1 MLHKASELARIGSW
15 EINLETGEIFWS
27 DITADI
33 MEVPPDFRPFRNT
46 ISSLFKPA
54 DWEKMDSALVA
65 ASEGGPAFDLE
76 FEISSGKHQHR
87 WVRILG
93 EGEFDAKKCIRIYGS
108 VQDIDARKRAEQ
120 AATLLLSER
129 NSILESI
136 GDAFFSVD
144 REWIIQ
150 YWNHEAEQ
158 VLQKSKNE
166 IIGKNLWEVFETAV
180 GSISYHQYNEALLTG
195 ESRHFEDRYAAL
207 NKWYDVSAYPSERG
221 LSVFFKD
228 ITERKL
234 AERELQKQAE
244 ALEIS
249 RRHYSDLFQLSPL
262 PKFVFDTKTLAY
274 LDVNR
279 AAVNHYG
286 YSREEFLSMTLRDI
300 RPETELHLLEEAI
313 QEANH
318 KTYFYQPGTFIHR
331 KKNGELI
338 NVEITSSA
346 IEFDG
351 KKARI
356 ALAVDVT
363 KQIRHLE
370 SIQIQNQQLRDIAW
384 MQSHTIRAPLSRIM
398 GLIELLKNTTS
409 DPEEIT
415 EILAYIQSS
424 AIELDTVIHSISV
437 NAKESES

>member
-1 MLHKASELARIGSW
+1 M
-15 EINLETGEIFWS
+15 
-27 DITADI
+27 
-33 MEVPPDFRPFRNT
+33 
-46 ISSLFKPA
+46 
-54 DWEKMDSALVA
+54 
-65 ASEGGPAFDLE
+65 
-76 FEISSGKHQHR
+76 
-87 WVRILG
+87 
-93 EGEFDAKKCIRIYGS
+93 
-108 VQDIDARKRAEQ
+108 
-120 AATLLLSER
+120 
-129 NSILESI
+129 LESI